1 MIKSLINNEP
11 GKNIS
16 FLIQL
21 KKLFSHK
28 KETEIH
34 PLFVNIN
41 LMRVE
46 IGRLQNSIYLRKLKN
61 RRCTKT
67 NGTGYIRTMEKLDI
81 IIKTIENFQSRRK
94 Q

>member
-1 MIKSLINNEP
+1 MINDLIMIKSLINNEP
-11 GKNIS
+11 RKNIS

-28 KETEIH
+28 KELL

-46 IGRLQNSIYLRKLKN
+46 IGRLQKINLP
-61 RRCTKT
+61 
-67 NGTGYIRTMEKLDI
+67 
-81 IIKTIENFQSRRK
+81 
-94 Q
+94 

>member
-11 GKNIS
+11 RKNIS

-34 PLFVNIN
+34 PLLVNIN

-46 IGRLQNSIYLRKLKN
+46 IGRLQNQSSLKH
-61 RRCTKT
+61 
-67 NGTGYIRTMEKLDI
+67 
-81 IIKTIENFQSRRK
+81 
-94 Q
+94 